1 MKTTFVVKVR
11 QGAEGEI
18 TGEFPDIGDAR
29 EFVGLVMENFEN
41 AAIMVSSIKMV
52 DEDEPLHA

>member
-1 MKTTFVVKVR
+1 MKKRFVVKVR

-18 TGEFPDIGDAR
+18 TGEFFDVGDAR

-41 AAIMVSSIKMV
+41 AAIMVAVGK
-52 DEDEPLHA
+52 EEQE